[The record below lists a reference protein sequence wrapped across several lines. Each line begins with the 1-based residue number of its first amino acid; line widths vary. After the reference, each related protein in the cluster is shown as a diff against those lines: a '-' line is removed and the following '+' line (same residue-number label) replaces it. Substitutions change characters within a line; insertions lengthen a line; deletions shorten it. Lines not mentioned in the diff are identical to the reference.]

1 MRETQDAI
9 CLRTADWSETS
20 QVVCFLT
27 RGVGLV
33 RLVAKGSKRPKSK
46 SGGRI
51 DLLQEGRLVFIS
63 KQGALGTLVEF
74 TESFTRR
81 NLQKDAT
88 RLYAALYALELTGES
103 LAEDDPHPEV
113 FDLLHNALSRFNDLD
128 APIPAVVAYFQWRL
142 LRNIGLLGN
151 MSACNICG
159 LDMKGSGGKL
169 FFSSTQGGLVCEK
182 CSDKAIDKIVLSS
195 DALAG
200 ITALSDAEAGR
211 KTSLP
216 DNQAHVLNSVL
227 AYHATHLL
235 GKRLRTARYVIKAG
249 GI

>member
-1 MRETQDAI
+1 
-9 CLRTADWSETS
+9 
-20 QVVCFLT
+20 VVCFLT

-63 KQGALGTLVEF
+63 KHGALGTLVEF
-74 TESFTRR
+74 TESFSRR
-81 NLQKDAT
+81 NLQKDAA
-88 RLYAALYALELTGES
+88 RLSAALYALELTGES

-113 FDLLHNALSRFNDLD
+113 FELLHNALSRLNDLD

-159 LDMKGSGGKL
+159 LDLANPVSGKVY
-169 FFSSTQGGLVCEK
+169 FSSTTGGLVCGT
-182 CSDKAIDKIVLSS
+182 CTGQARDRIQLSS
-195 DALAG
+195 DAMAG
-200 ITALSDAEAGR
+200 IAALSDAEAGR

-216 DNQAHVLNSVL
+216 DKQAHVLNSVL

-235 GKRLRTARYVIKAG
+235 GKRLRTARYVIKTG
-249 GI
+249 GIDEEPGC